1 MKKYIL
7 MFLLLFVIGCQ
18 NQVIEKE
25 EIIEEL
31 NIEGI
36 YLLYVDNS
44 VMNWKGSKIIGDAH
58 EGTIKISEGFID
70 FDNELGYFVVDMAT
84 MREKDNS
91 DVINHLR
98 SEDFFNVDEYPTSTI
113 EFISING
120 NVITANLTI
129 LDKTNE
135 ISFPAEFI
143 LEDNLIYANANFE
156 IDRTKWGII
165 YNSGN
170 FFKNLGDNV
179 IKDEIEFNLD
189 LVFVKI

>member
-1 MKKYIL
+1 